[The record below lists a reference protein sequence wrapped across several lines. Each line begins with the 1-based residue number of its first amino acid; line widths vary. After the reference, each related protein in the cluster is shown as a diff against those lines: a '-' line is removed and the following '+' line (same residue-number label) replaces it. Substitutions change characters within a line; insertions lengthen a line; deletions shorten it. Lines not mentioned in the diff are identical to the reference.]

1 MHTSV
6 VWLALAGLAP
16 QAEATPTWRNDY
28 FQARQKGA
36 AQKKPLAVFLAPG
49 QGGWKKLSA
58 EGGLGDGAK
67 KVLADRYVCVH
78 IDTTTE
84 QGRKLAKDFEI
95 DGGVGLVISDRT
107 GKFQAFRHEGTLPG
121 ADLRAYLE
129 RYADPDRVATT
140 TETHTSS
147 RTSSYPSTSGTYAPA
162 FQGWSQPSYGYV
174 PSFSRG
180 GGGGC

>member
-84 QGRKLAKDFEI
+84 
-95 DGGVGLVISDRT
+95 
-107 GKFQAFRHEGTLPG
+107 
-121 ADLRAYLE
+121 
-129 RYADPDRVATT
+129 
-140 TETHTSS
+140 THTSS